1 MTLIISSSLA
11 LYDLDSSGAF
21 SLLEGFLRFSAHTGG
36 FVAAALS
43 AKYVHIDTTH
53 VINVLMLHRAVL
65 IHVNNVNVVRHQR
78 HNRVFARLRL
88 MSRFRAVTMIHLVI
102 LAIVQILVIFSNN
115 SLGWYENLIL
125 ELVEIIWATTLVHLL
140 RLRTFARYTVR
151 PLSNNDDDDNAMPL
165 RNISAQRKK
174 QILQSI
180 DSLDSPDER
189 NKARAEAIEA
199 GDLTDDGMLVVQL
212 PPKVT
217 LKKGEWKPSP

>member
-1 MTLIISSSLA
+1 MKNKI
-11 LYDLDSSGAF
+11 
-21 SLLEGFLRFSAHTGG
+21 GFLRFSAHTGG

-115 SLGWYENLIL
+115 SLGW
-125 ELVEIIWATTLVHLL
+125 
-140 RLRTFARYTVR
+140 
-151 PLSNNDDDDNAMPL
+151 
-165 RNISAQRKK
+165 
-174 QILQSI
+174 
-180 DSLDSPDER
+180 
-189 NKARAEAIEA
+189 
-199 GDLTDDGMLVVQL
+199 
-212 PPKVT
+212 
-217 LKKGEWKPSP
+217 